1 MKKTLCTLALFA
13 LAALVATPAAAQ
25 MLRSGGFGAGR
36 RGGGNLLPPRSGMG
50 GNRPGMGMNARTML
64 GGGAGG
70 AAVPGAAGAAG
81 MAGAEE
87 QKSTE
92 EFLADLPRGTNGVP
106 RLAFDQAPIE
116 LLLYAYA
123 DEAKKVLIPAPN
135 LPKTQVTL
143 KTQDEF
149 DLTREQYLNAIE
161 RVLTLNGVVLQEV
174 DDIYLY
180 ALDRKTVRTAG
191 IRTEMNIP
199 AEGNPEKGKV
209 ISQLIRFSYITAEE
223 AQKAIEGFK
232 DPAGL
237 FQVFERNNSIL
248 VTDTQENVNRMLE
261 IIKELDQPNPVLEE
275 VFTCQ
280 IEYALAAD
288 IKTALETIVT
298 ESQKELEQGKSGP
311 KTSGAPGFGSSRPS
325 TPQPT
330 RLLNL
335 NNRPGQP
342 NAQQPQPST
351 PNAPMLAQISDADRG
366 MIRGKVLILADERSN
381 KLIVITSKTN
391 MDFFNKIIKTLDVE
405 TTPEVSVEVIRLKYA
420 EAEEVAS
427 MLNDLIG
434 NNGGSSQN
442 RNNQNAN
449 ARGAAGTA
457 NRNLTQTRPGTPPA
471 ARPPTANPT
480 FSNANTLGEL
490 NKDNIKILADKR
502 INGIV
507 IMARKADM
515 KAVKEVIEDMD
526 VKLSQVL
533 LETVIVQIELG
544 DDLQTGIDWVQ
555 RGKYRAAEQVQAK
568 DPITGQ
574 PLFYALDTN
583 GRVMGTGIEGSTV
596 SVNNQDY
603 AVGTVPVMNTVF
615 KTVRDNFFNHGG
627 ANSGYMA
634 GGGGGSGSSLLQ
646 SLFGSSSASSGSS
659 SGTTDESGTASTVAN
674 AAAIAANPIGGG
686 LNYFLKSDKL
696 NLGAVIQAAKSD
708 SRSKVLASPILMTV
722 DNKEATIEATDMI
735 YLFSGYQYSGSSYNG
750 TQVRNYEKRDIGLT
764 VKVTPRINPNG
775 TVVLTIEETFET
787 KGADQAVPN
796 ESGGTDN
803 YATVTTRKM
812 SSDVSVENRQT
823 IVMGGLQR
831 SVRSKSTSGIP
842 ILKDIPWIGKWLFGS
857 TSDSEQKSEL
867 LVFITPYVLDDAES
881 AQAEA
886 LRRKQTLSDPRPWED
901 NGWSLSPVADP
912 ISKKEQLRRFV
923 DEWERQDEER
933 KTKYAIE
940 KAKVDRVKKLKEMSK
955 NERERWIKL
964 HEDEVK
970 EIEEDSEKTEKDQA
984 KLRAFVE
991 DLKKKTPEEYK
1002 DQKLKEAEKAIEE
1015 SKEVEKNEYRKMVEE
1030 KAKDGTPLPAGE
1042 TLKKDIEAAK
1052 AAKPAEAPTS
1062 AKPAPAPAKPAAAPA
1077 PAVAPSP
1084 AKPAAAPAPA
1094 VAPAPAKPAPAP
1106 AKPVVAP
1113 APAKPAA
1120 APAKPAAAPAVAA
1133 SPAKSA
1139 AAPAPAVAPAPAKPA
1154 AAPVKPAAAPAPAK
1168 PAPTPAPA
1176 KPAAA
1181 PAPVSPAPAAANKNT
1196 K

>member
-13 LAALVATPAAAQ
+13 LAALVAAPAAAQ
-25 MLRSGGFGAGR
+25 MLRSGGGFGGR
-36 RGGGNLLPPRSGMG
+36 RSGGLLP
-50 GNRPGMGMNARTML
+50 NVRPGMGGSRSMGAM
-64 GGGAGG
+64 GGGGSG
-70 AAVPGAAGAAG
+70 AIGAGAAG
-81 MAGAEE
+81 MGTEE

-135 LPKTQVTL
+135 LPKTLVTL
-143 KTQDEF
+143 KTQEDF

-161 RVLTLNGVVLQEV
+161 RVLTLYGVVLEEK

-180 ALDRKTVRTAG
+180 ALDRKTVRTQG
-191 IRTEMNIP
+191 IRTEMHVPTNAI
-199 AEGNPEKGKV
+199 PEKGKV
-209 ISQLIRFSYITAEE
+209 ISQLIRLTHITAEE

-232 DPAGL
+232 DPSGL

-261 IIKELDQPNPVLEE
+261 VIKELDQANPVLED
-275 VFTCQ
+275 VFTRQ

-298 ESQKELEQGKSGP
+298 ESQKEMEQAKSGP
-311 KTSGAPGFGSSRPS
+311 KTSGTPGFGSARPTS
-325 TPQPT
+325 PQPT

-335 NNRPGQP
+335 NNRPGQQS
-342 NAQQPQPST
+342 AQQAHAST

-391 MDFFNKIIKTLDVE
+391 MDFFDKIIKTLDVE

-420 EAEEVAS
+420 DAEEVAS

-434 NNGGSSQN
+434 NNGGPSQN
-442 RNNQNAN
+442 KNNPNPA
-449 ARGAAGTA
+449 ARRTGGAA
-457 NRNLTQTRPGTPPA
+457 NRNLTQNRPGTP
-471 ARPPTANPT
+471 ARAPTANPT

-555 RGKYRAAEQVQAK
+555 RGKYRERVQQQVK
-568 DPITGQ
+568 DAYGR
-574 PLFYALDTN
+574 PLFWEETENDDGSKTMKSTTTDT
-583 GRVMGTGIEGSTV
+583 G
-596 SVNNQDY
+596 
-603 AVGTVPVMNTVF
+603 VPVLETVVR
-615 KTVRDNFFNHGG
+615 TVRDNFYNHGG

-634 GGGGGSGSSLLQ
+634 GGGGGSGTSPLQ
-646 SLFGSSSASSGSS
+646 SLFA
-659 SGTTDESGTASTVAN
+659 TISTN
-674 AAAIAANPIGGG
+674 AADMALGANPIGGG
-686 LNYFLKSDKL
+686 ISYFLKSDKL
-696 NLGAVIQAAKSD
+696 NLAAVIQAAKSD

-787 KGADQAVPN
+787 KGADQPVPN
-796 ESGGTDN
+796 ETGGTDN

-823 IVMGGLQR
+823 IVMGGLTR
-831 SVRSKSTSGIP
+831 NVKTHSESGIP

-857 TSDSEQKSEL
+857 VAENETRSEL

-881 AQAEA
+881 AQSEA
-886 LRRKQTLSDPRPWED
+886 LRRKKALSHPRPWED
-901 NGWSLSPVADP
+901 NGWSLSPLADP
-912 ISKKEQLRRFV
+912 VSKKEQLRRIV

-933 KTKYAIE
+933 KTKRAIE
-940 KAKVDRVKKLKEMSK
+940 KAKVDRVKKLREMT
-955 NERERWIKL
+955 EQDREFWRRL
-964 HEDEVK
+964 HEK
-970 EIEEDSEKTEKDQA
+970 EIEEESKNTEAEQA
-984 KLRAFVE
+984 ELRSFVE
-991 DLKKKTPEEYK
+991 ELKKKTPEEYK
-1002 DQKLKEAEKAIEE
+1002 EQKLEEAEKAIGE
-1015 SKEVEKNEYRKMVEE
+1015 SKETEKNEYRKMVEE
-1030 KAKDGTPLPAGE
+1030 KAKEEKPKLPAGD
-1042 TLKKDIEAAK
+1042 TLKKDVEAAK
-1052 AAKPAEAPTS
+1052 AAPAKPEP
-1062 AKPAPAPAKPAAAPA
+1062 AKPAPAPAKPAP
-1077 PAVAPSP
+1077 
-1084 AKPAAAPAPA
+1084 
-1094 VAPAPAKPAPAP
+1094 
-1106 AKPVVAP
+1106 
-1113 APAKPAA
+1113 
-1120 APAKPAAAPAVAA
+1120 
-1133 SPAKSA
+1133 
-1139 AAPAPAVAPAPAKPA
+1139 
-1154 AAPVKPAAAPAPAK
+1154 APVKPAAT
-1168 PAPTPAPA
+1168 PAPTPA
-1176 KPAAA
+1176 
-1181 PAPVSPAPAAANKNT
+1181 NKSAT
-1196 K
+1196 